1 MSIKTEILA
10 IKVHQWLAE
19 WDTVTFDK
27 KDNRAKPKPDF
38 LMFTIKAGVLKKL
51 SKVYPRRADDKR
63 DIEIGIQRKHDP
75 ERSEEIG
82 KYVEYGYPLSDLV
95 RRNKIPEGMEDL
107 QMPGW
112 LPTAIVANIIT
123 TKTVRGS
130 ETINQEDTIKV
141 SESGN
146 FVTLTLPSKINDPKW
161 NPTVPPIEIIDG
173 QHRLWAF
180 QQNTNIANEFELPVV
195 AFLDLDITWQAYL
208 FYTINVKP
216 KKINRSLA
224 YDLYPLLRIQEWLER
239 SPETAHV
246 YKETRAQEIVEVLW
260 SYKKSPWKERINMLG
275 DTQKTIEIGKD
286 VPNITQAAYIRNLI
300 ASFIKT
306 TVSKGLGGLYGAKLL
321 DDYNTPL
328 GWNRTQQV
336 SFIIFIWQKMYSS
349 IEAAKLPWATSLRKS
364 TKPMQSS
371 LHKYSTGYDDLAF
384 TSKHSL
390 ISSDQGVRGFLHVIN
405 DMVFTQAESLGVRN
419 INWNADNEKITE
431 SGVSP
436 SDVDKAIK
444 DLSKSS
450 LNQFVTNIC
459 EELVKFD
466 WRTSSE
472 TSLSEEQRRTQ
483 MLFKGSSGYKV
494 LRTELLRLLSSS
506 KNRTLKETS
515 LKVLNELGY
524 ANN

>member
-1 MSIKTEILA
+1 MSIKTEIVA
-10 IKVHQWLAE
+10 IKVHQWLAG

-27 KDNRAKPKPDF
+27 KENRTKPKPDF

-75 ERSEEIG
+75 ERSEEIS

-95 RRNKIPEGMEDL
+95 KKDKIPKGMEDL

-123 TKTVRGS
+123 NKTIRGN
-130 ETINQEDTIKV
+130 ETIIQEDTIKI
-141 SESGN
+141 SENGN
-146 FVTLTLPSKINDPKW
+146 FITLTLPSKINDPKW
-161 NPTVPPIEIIDG
+161 NPKVPPIEIIDG

-180 QQNTNIANEFELPVV
+180 EQNTTVSNEFELPVV

-260 SYKKSPWKERINMLG
+260 SHKKSPWKDRINMLG
-275 DTQKTIEIGKD
+275 DTQKTVEVGKE

-321 DDYNTPL
+321 DNYNTPL
-328 GWNRTQQV
+328 SWNRTQQV
-336 SFIIFIWQKMYSS
+336 SFIIFIWQKMYAS
-349 IEAAKLPWATSLRKS
+349 IESTKLPWAINLRKLNRPAQGS
-364 TKPMQSS
+364 PNK
-371 LHKYSTGYDDLAF
+371 HATGFDDLAF
-384 TSKHSL
+384 TSKYSL
-390 ISSDQGVRGFLHVIN
+390 ISSDQGVRGFLHIIN
-405 DMVFTQAESLGVRN
+405 DMIFTQSESLGLRN
-419 INWNADNEKITE
+419 INWNIDNEKITE
-431 SGVSP
+431 SGVSH
-436 SDVDKAIK
+436 SDVDKAIR
-444 DLSKSS
+444 DLLKSS
-450 LNQFVTNIC
+450 LSQFVTDIC

-472 TSLSEEQRRTQ
+472 INLSEEQRRTQ

-494 LRTELLRLLSSS
+494 LRTELLRLLSNS
-506 KNRTLKETS
+506 KIRTIKETS